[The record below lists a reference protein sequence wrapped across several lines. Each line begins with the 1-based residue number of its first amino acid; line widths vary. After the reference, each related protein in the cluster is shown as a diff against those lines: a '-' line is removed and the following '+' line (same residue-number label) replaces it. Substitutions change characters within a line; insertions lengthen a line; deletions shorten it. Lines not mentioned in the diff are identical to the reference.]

1 MKASSSMLLA
11 VLAVATFLQGGVAA
25 FEKCEAQTS
34 FDIVMCK
41 SHMCTECVLEW
52 CMTTCQALQEDH
64 AACRCESWP
73 EAQKTY
79 SDGDIKGKGKVGDA
93 GEHTPAPAHA
103 SEGPWP
109 RGQGRGPWS
118 VACIVAHRK

>member
-1 MKASSSMLLA
+1 MKASSIMLLA

-64 AACRCESWP
+64 ADCRCESWP

-93 GEHTPAPAHA
+93 GDF
-103 SEGPWP
+103 S
-109 RGQGRGPWS
+109 
-118 VACIVAHRK
+118 K